1 MMNDHA
7 AVAEKLKKLLIESSP
22 LIEENTA
29 AVCPACTDVCCRQKH
44 GLYREVD
51 NVYLKALGVTA
62 PRRDESMHLEGP
74 CESMGPKGCIQP
86 RWMRPIKCTWYFC
99 EPLLNAL
106 DDGPPRKARRLYA
119 LLEEMTDLCGE
130 LAGNNDKM
138 PTRSAS

>member
-1 MMNDHA
+1 MMNNNT

-22 LIEENTA
+22 LIEEYTA

-51 NVYLKALGVTA
+51 SAYLKSLGITA
-62 PRRDESMHLEGP
+62 PRRDGSRQLEGP

-106 DDGPPRKARRLYA
+106 DEGSPRKARRLYA
-119 LLEEMTDLCGE
+119 LLGEMTELFGE
-130 LAGNNDKM
+130 LAGNHDSM